1 MNPWNARWKEKICD
15 TTEQKAM
22 ELNSEKAGVGAELLE
37 HPLLYHPLLHIF
49 IAVTVSVSRYQSA
62 RMLSA
67 CPGGVLRIL
76 TRRSPHTTSTTLE
89 SPQRRTA

>member
-1 MNPWNARWKEKICD
+1 MSPWGARWKEKICE

-37 HPLLYHPLLHIF
+37 HPLLYHPLFHIF

-62 RMLSA
+62 RLLSA
-67 CPGGVLRIL
+67 SPRGVSYN
-76 TRRSPHTTSTTLE
+76 TRPKA
-89 SPQRRTA
+89 TAS